1 MVAEGVRLPPRYNA
15 IMQKQINNQIN
26 NQLIMEISV
35 KKQTAKVGVAG
46 SFFNQMM
53 SNNSSVPVVGK
64 GATQMHY
71 TDRTCYEV
79 VEVSADG
86 KSARLEY
93 LNAEWNKSLGGGQG
107 HQNWILKPTGRF
119 VTIVWRHN
127 AWRKV
132 GTEIWFTDEFVKD
145 CESKG
150 INFIGMYLRKN
161 NPELADKIWGTE
173 GSPRPVNV
181 VDGYTKMKKT
191 YNKIN
196 ILFGIKDYYYDW
208 EF

>member
-1 MVAEGVRLPPRYNA
+1 METL
-15 IMQKQINNQIN
+15 KQQHH
-26 NQLIMEISV
+26 
-35 KKQTAKVGVAG
+35 KVGIAG

-53 SNNSSVPVVGK
+53 SNNSSTPEVGK

-79 VEVSADG
+79 VEVGADG

-93 LNAEWNKSLGGGQG
+93 LNAEWDKSLGGGQG

-119 VTIVWRHN
+119 VTVVWRNN
-127 AWRKV
+127 AWRTV
-132 GTEIWFTDEFVKD
+132 GKEIVFTDEFVKN
-145 CESKG
+145 CEEDG
-150 INFIGMYLRKN
+150 ISFIGMHLRKN
-161 NPELADKIWGTE
+161 NPELADKIYGTQ
-173 GSPRPVNV
+173 GSPMPCNV
-181 VDGYTKMKKT
+181 VEGYTKERKT

-196 ILFGIKDYYYDW
+196 ILFGVKEYYYDW

>member
-1 MVAEGVRLPPRYNA
+1 
-15 IMQKQINNQIN
+15 
-26 NQLIMEISV
+26 METLV
-35 KKQTAKVGVAG
+35 KKQTHKVGVAG

-53 SNNSSVPVVGK
+53 SNNSSTPEVGK

-93 LNAEWNKSLGGGQG
+93 LNAEWDKTLGGGQG
-107 HQNWILKPTGRF
+107 HQNWVLVPTGRF
-119 VTIVWRHN
+119 VTVIWRQG
-127 AWRKV
+127 AWRTV
-132 GTEIWFTDEFVKD
+132 GTEIVFTDEFVKD

-150 INFIGMYLRKN
+150 INFIGIYLRKN

-173 GSPRPVNV
+173 GSVRPQNV
-181 VDGYTKMKKT
+181 VEGYTKEKKT

-196 ILFGIKDYYYDW
+196 ILFGTKEYYYDW
-208 EF
+208 SF